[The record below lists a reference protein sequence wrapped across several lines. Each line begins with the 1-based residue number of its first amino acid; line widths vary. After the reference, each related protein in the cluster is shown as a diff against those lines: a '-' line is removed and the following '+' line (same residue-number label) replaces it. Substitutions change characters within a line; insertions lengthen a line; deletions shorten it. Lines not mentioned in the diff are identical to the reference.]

1 MTDVGAA
8 IQEPVE
14 QTDDQKEI
22 KLPDD
27 LAAWVI
33 TCIHGFR
40 ESAHR
45 DTRARAKKA
54 FDYFNNQQW
63 DPAVK
68 QAMEADKRP
77 CVVFNEIR
85 PKIEALGG
93 EERRNREDWIAK
105 PREGSD
111 ENEANVRTALLK
123 YVRDINNL
131 HIDES
136 RSFEEEVIGGYG
148 GLAAWLVDGPD
159 SSSPPL
165 IRVEY
170 RPWHEYAWD
179 WTSRA
184 RDFTDA
190 QWMALA
196 TMISVSRLTE
206 MFPDYEHQITEEYGA
221 LTSDPAVM
229 QEDVG
234 ERIGVSRYKD
244 GDMRGGLYSREGQQV
259 QAVIFYYRV
268 DRKIKYLEFGV
279 PGGGMQTREIPEDDP
294 DVKQMAA
301 IAVETGRA
309 KYVTKTEHGI
319 KGCLVVGR
327 RTLSTWW
334 SPFRGTNAFGVP
346 YFPIFVAIA
355 SDTNNYIMGLVESMI
370 DPQNE
375 INKRWSMT
383 VENYLKQARSGGMY
397 EDGAFIDEATT
408 KKMWGSP
415 GYWAKLKSGA
425 LMANKVKEHVAKPT
439 DQALMLL
446 FQHSEATMDRV
457 SNIEK
462 ARMGLTSQET
472 SGIAIKQRA
481 LQSALVQVK
490 PFDNFRHLQLLLG
503 RFLNANLQLMFPE
516 QTILRLVMPDG
527 KSQSVTLNQ
536 QHVVNGVTRVVNSTD
551 GDLYDI
557 TMDLTPGN
565 ATFREMQ
572 AQNLANLLGQI
583 GPPMKEI
590 PQFIPAYAMMLKGL
604 IMMIDGLP
612 DREQIASTLE
622 AAVAQMSGATP
633 QGIPGAP
640 GRPPLALPEPNGM
653 PMVPAAISALAN
665 TPGAVSAPGTLEG

>member
-1 MTDVGAA
+1 MTDAGAA
-8 IQEPVE
+8 IQQPVE
-14 QTDDQKEI
+14 DTDAQKEI
-22 KLPDD
+22 KRPDD

-40 ESAHR
+40 ESAFR
-45 DTRARAKKA
+45 DTRQRASTS
-54 FDYFNNQQW
+54 FDYYNQKQW
-63 DPAVK
+63 DPDVERQMKAT
-68 QAMEADKRP
+68 KRP
-77 CVVFNEIR
+77 CQTFNEIR
-85 PKIEALGG
+85 PKIDALIG

-111 ENEANVRTALLK
+111 DDEANVRTALLK
-123 YVRDINNL
+123 YTKDINNL

-136 RSFEEEVIGGYG
+136 RAFEDEVVGGYG
-148 GLAAWLVDGPD
+148 GLVAWLVDGPD
-159 SSSPPL
+159 ESSPPL

-170 RPWHEYAWD
+170 RPWSEFAWD

-190 QWMALA
+190 QWAAIAPMV
-196 TMISVSRLTE
+196 SVDRLSE
-206 MFPDYEHQITEEYGA
+206 MFPDYEHQITEEYNA
-221 LTSDPAVM
+221 LVGDPAVIA
-229 QEDVG
+229 EDVG
-234 ERIGVSRYKD
+234 ERIGVSRYRD
-244 GDMRGGLYSREGQQV
+244 GDMRGGLYTKEGQQV

-268 DRKIKYLEFGV
+268 TRKLKLLEFGV
-279 PGGGMQTREIPEDDP
+279 PGGGMQTRELPEDDAEL
-294 DVKQMAA
+294 KQMAEF
-301 IAVETGRA
+301 AVQSGRA
-309 KYVTKTEHGI
+309 QYRTKTVQGI

-327 RTLSTWW
+327 RTLKTWW

-346 YFPIFVAIA
+346 YFPIFIATA
-355 SDTNNYIMGLVESMI
+355 SDTNGHIMGLVEPMI
-370 DPQNE
+370 GPQDE

-383 VENYLKQARSGGMY
+383 VENYLKQARSGGVY
-397 EDGAFIDEATT
+397 EEGAFIDEETS
-408 KKMWGSP
+408 KRMWGSP
-415 GYWAKLKSGA
+415 GNWTKLRSGA
-425 LMANKVKEHVAKPT
+425 IIGQKFKEHTAKPT

-446 FQHSEATMDRV
+446 FQHSEQTMDRV

-490 PFDNFRHLQLLLG
+490 AFDNFRHMQLLLG

-516 QTILRLVMPDG
+516 ETILRLVMPNG
-527 KSQSVTLNQ
+527 RSESVTLNGHEQ
-536 QHVVNGVTRVVNSTD
+536 LANGAWRVVNSTA

-590 PQFIPAYAMMLKGL
+590 PQFIGAYAMMLKGL
-604 IMMIDGLP
+604 VLMLDGLP
-612 DREQIASTLE
+612 EREKVAAALD
-622 AAVAQMSGATP
+622 AAVTQVAGMTGVPGGPATP
-633 QGIPGAP
+633 PGMPA
-640 GRPPLALPEPNGM
+640 PNGM
-653 PMVPAAISALAN
+653 PFTPAALSALV
-665 TPGAVSAPGTLEG
+665 TKPGAVSSAGTLEG